1 MTTDLLFKNGLD
13 FFFSIEQQ
21 FLVSRHQTGRCLE
34 KKVFYL
40 NVNHKHFNF
49 KLVFFLWR
57 KKISPTLRSVMPSTT
72 NLMLA
77 ENAICVVLWRQQKNA
92 HATSTQSVS
101 KLLTIFSASASS
113 SSWIGCCSAPRS
125 SYAHTTSLLAS
136 GAKKKSCWWIIYW
149 SLLLY
154 R

>member
-1 MTTDLLFKNGLD
+1 MHSVARNFFINKTELPKMTTDLLFKNGLD

-92 HATSTQSVS
+92 HATNSECVQTSHDF
-101 KLLTIFSASASS
+101 LCR
-113 SSWIGCCSAPRS
+113 CCCCVVVNR
-125 SYAHTTSLLAS
+125 
-136 GAKKKSCWWIIYW
+136 
-149 SLLLY
+149 LLLY
-154 R
+154 HGHHMHTLPSS